1 MTTEEFEKTLT
12 DFFQK
17 NRYNLRQDRRGSNI
31 SVEGIANALNES
43 FKNIENSANNFK
55 KKLID
60 DSITLAQAVEE
71 IYAGK
76 KKNESYQEKKE
87 RYIKEKIDKYQS
99 KMSLS
104 YQKIG
109 LPKDQADAKATH
121 LADIKRKELEKTV
134 NSIIDNF
141 NGIGEKLDAI
151 NDKYSKQ
158 LEKEEKKIKNTAK
171 IEQNAILTGGRS
183 NRFIQQY
190 DDVASIGNALN
201 GKFGKDSFLGRWGK
215 KIAEKANTK
224 EESVIGQT
232 EMFGYVQMIID
243 AILKGFEVAT
253 RFLQISAQE
262 NQANFSY
269 VSKNLSL
276 DSEMAM
282 KELNREIELTTKQAQ
297 AQSAYQIKM
306 AQAELSRYSGSLNAQ
321 ILGFTDITGSVYKA
335 LDNAITYKYAK
346 KSAEVEKKYA
356 IGEGN
361 NSSLSILRDK
371 LDVGLEEKRNVT
383 ESQKE
388 LSKTQLEREQ
398 KKIENERYSTG
409 ISVAGGIGGGILGFF
424 ATGGNLAGG
433 AVGAGI
439 GSQAGKIMDFKK
451 ANDEYYYGLQENADN
466 LRVQTRQI
474 HESFVNQ
481 TKAGISSIKEIALDA
496 SKQIELGTIKTQEEI
511 EKALAKFAEDIDKKF
526 EVSENFANELS
537 KSLGYFGKQM
547 DYFEDSMFNTQVAV
561 SAFGK
566 KMEDMAK
573 LQNGYTEATGRNIQ
587 FTNDDYMKSFAMG
600 TFWGDDTINQ
610 LNSGMEIFNHS
621 VSDSNEMFFEMQKS
635 LLKMG
640 LNGRKYGKDLIKDM
654 RLANKY
660 NFNGG
665 VKGLMEMS
673 KWAQNVRFN
682 TSSLD
687 GMLDKV
693 NEGGLEGV
701 VKQAAE
707 LQVLGGNF
715 AMGSDPLAMGW
726 EALNDAGAYAK
737 RINGMLSGLGV
748 FNSTTGEV
756 DVLGPNRI
764 IAGQAAK
771 SLGMSVEDVIAQIK
785 QEGKISK
792 IRSEVGNKFD
802 DEQLSLLT
810 NKAQYVDGQ
819 WKVNLGNGVMT
830 NISDVTSDDLKT
842 LVDDTGKSLEQLAI
856 ESLSVQRKQEAAQSL
871 MQATMQ
877 NQYDFFKNEHDKRIK
892 IILDQFWYNKEDWK
906 KTMNDYV
913 TAATDEASMLDKFFG
928 NDGAEALG
936 NKLMAGAISQLGGI
950 DSKLKGIAE
959 AIGAKY
965 DITGKEIES
974 VAGDRN
980 LLTIKKF
987 MDERGG
993 FVKSWY
999 ELEDDNSLWYQNNEV
1014 KSAMNLLRANPSSLL
1029 KIKDASLKARLA
1041 KLIYRW
1047 DDEGSTTDFDFHK
1060 DKVLSEYFR
1069 SLGGKFDPY
1078 SSNSY
1083 GGNTNSYSANTL
1095 SDDYSVND
1103 GIISPKGDLTK
1114 INDGLVVQNGA
1125 PTRIN
1130 SSDQVLAAKKD
1141 GPIDRMLDMV
1151 QPRPMQY
1158 NSYVRNN
1165 NATNS
1170 DQVLAAKKDGP
1181 IEIKPISVNINGNI
1195 QLNGTNVDFTSQMQ
1209 NDPNFKEA
1217 LWKIISVEV
1226 SKRADNSGRTYDPL
1240 YNRIQT
1246 I

>member
-1 MTTEEFEKTLT
+1 MTNEELVKGLTEALN
-12 DFFQK
+12 K
-17 NRYNLRQDRRGSNI
+17 NYYNFRQDRRGSDLTP
-31 SVEGIANALNES
+31 SALKEALGE
-43 FKNIENSANNFK
+43 IERHNNSQSRTKQLEIINNVK
-55 KKLID
+55 KIRKVID
-60 DSITLAQAVEE
+60 DIVAETGNKKTSKANLNKYANKKAQKEVEFLEKTYIEAGYSIKNAQ
-71 IYAGK
+71 K
-76 KKNESYQEKKE
+76 KAKKQFKILREQFFNEAQGSVKSLKNLTKDIGDTAELVNKL
-87 RYIKEKIDKYQS
+87 KEKEIREAK
-99 KMSLS
+99 LN
-104 YQKIG
+104 QKIG
-109 LPKDQADAKATH
+109 INGALTNGYS
-121 LADIKRKELEKTV
+121 
-134 NSIIDNF
+134 NS
-141 NGIGEKLDAI
+141 AI
-151 NDKYSKQ
+151 SKFDKYSSVANSLQ
-158 LEKEEKKIKNTAK
+158 GVFGEK
-171 IEQNAILTGGRS
+171 S
-183 NRFIQQY
+183 FI
-190 DDVASIGNALN
+190 G
-201 GKFGKDSFLGRWGK
+201 
-215 KIAEKANTK
+215 KIAVNYAKLANT
-224 EESVIGQT
+224 ST
-232 EMFGYVQMIID
+232 EYGINGTAAVGYTQMIID
-243 AILKGFEVAT
+243 AILKGFEMAT

-269 VSKNLSL
+269 VSKNISL

-282 KELNREIELTTKQAQ
+282 KELSREIELSTKQAQ

-335 LDNAITYKYAK
+335 LDNAITYEYAK
-346 KSAEVEKKYA
+346 KSAEIEKKYA

-361 NSSLSILRDK
+361 NSSLSILREK

-383 ESQKE
+383 ESQKK
-388 LSKTQLEREQ
+388 LSKTQLDREQ
-398 KKIENERYSTG
+398 QKVKNERYSTG
-409 ISVAGGIGGGILGFF
+409 L
-424 ATGGNLAGG
+424 NAGG
-433 AVGAGI
+433 AIFGGIVGSFLGPYGTAIGTGI
-439 GSQAGKIMDFKK
+439 GTQAGRLMDFKK
-451 ANDEYYYGLQENADN
+451 ANDEYYYGLRENADN

-481 TKAGISSIKEIALDA
+481 TKTATSSIKEIALDA
-496 SKQIELGTIKTQEEI
+496 QKQIELGGIKTQEEI

-526 EVSENFANELS
+526 EVSENFANEMS

-587 FTNDDYMKSFAMG
+587 FTNEDYTKSFAMG

-610 LNSGMEIFNHS
+610 LNSGMEVFNHS

-635 LLKMG
+635 LWKMG

-802 DEQLSLLT
+802 NEQLSLLT

-830 NISDVTSDDLKT
+830 NISDVTSDDLKV

-856 ESLSVQRKQEAAQSL
+856 DSLSVQRKQEAAQSL

-877 NQYDFFKNEHDKRIK
+877 YQYDFFTKEHAERIK
-892 IILDQFWYNKEDWK
+892 NMLDQFWYNKEDWK

-913 TAATDEASMLDKFFG
+913 SAATNEASMLNNFFG
-928 NDGAEALG
+928 NNGAEALG
-936 NKLMAGAISQLGGI
+936 NQLMAGANATLNCI
-950 DSKLKGIAE
+950 DEKLQGIAE

-965 DITGKEIES
+965 NVTGKELES
-974 VAGDRN
+974 VGGNQN
-980 LLTIKKF
+980 LLKIKKL
-987 MDERGG
+987 MNSYSGKNDREKYEKAYKDLSVDGT
-993 FVKSWY
+993 KWY
-999 ELEDDNSLWYQNNEV
+999 TDPEII
-1014 KSAMNLLRANPSSLL
+1014 SAMNTLRADPTDLL
-1029 KIKDASLKARLA
+1029 KIKDRALQQRLFA
-1041 KLIYRW
+1041 MIYRW
-1047 DDEGSTTDFDFHK
+1047 DDEGTTTDFDYHNDK
-1060 DKVLSEYFR
+1060 DLIGIGKK
-1069 SLGGKFDPY
+1069 LGLWRNDKFGD
-1078 SSNSY
+1078 Y
-1083 GGNTNSYSANTL
+1083 GGHRNHTDEYDEIKVGALGSAKLAEKKWANINTT
-1095 SDDYSVND
+1095 ND
-1103 GIISPKGDLTK
+1103 GLIAQNGSLTK
-1114 INDGLVVQNGA
+1114 INSG
-1125 PTRIN
+1125 
-1130 SSDQVLAAKKD
+1130 DQVLAAKKD

-1151 QPRPMQY
+1151 Q
-1158 NSYVRNN
+1158 SH
-1165 NATNS
+1165 
-1170 DQVLAAKKDGP
+1170 P
-1181 IEIKPISVNINGNI
+1181 IEVKPISININGNI

>member
-1 MTTEEFEKTLT
+1 MKGLTEAL
-12 DFFQK
+12 
-17 NRYNLRQDRRGSNI
+17 NRNYYSFRQDRRGNDLTPD
-31 SVEGIANALNES
+31 ALKEAIDEIVKRNDIKSRTNQLE
-43 FKNIENSANNFK
+43 IINNV
-55 KKLID
+55 KKLREVID
-60 DSITLAQAVEE
+60 DIVTETGNKKTSKANLAK
-71 IYAGK
+71 YANK
-76 KKNESYQEKKE
+76 KAQKEVDFLEQTYIEAGYDSKKAKKE
-87 RYIKEKIDKYQS
+87 ANKRLKFLREQYFNEAQKSVNSLKNLTKDIEDTAEIVNKINEKEIQEAK
-99 KMSLS
+99 LN
-104 YQKIG
+104 QKIG
-109 LPKDQADAKATH
+109 
-121 LADIKRKELEKTV
+121 I
-134 NSIIDNF
+134 NSALT
-141 NGIGEKLDAI
+141 NGHSDRALSFF
-151 NDKYSKQ
+151 DKYHS
-158 LEKEEKKIKNTAK
+158 
-171 IEQNAILTGGRS
+171 
-183 NRFIQQY
+183 
-190 DDVASIGNALN
+190 VANSLQSV
-201 GKFGKDSFLGRWGK
+201 FGKNSFIG
-215 KIAEKANTK
+215 KIAGKHAELTDTD
-224 EESVIGQT
+224 T
-232 EMFGYVQMIID
+232 ELGIKGTAVVGYTQMIID
-243 AILKGFEVAT
+243 AILKGFEMAT

-262 NQANFSY
+262 NQAEFSY
-269 VSKNLSL
+269 VTKNISL

-282 KELNREIELTTKQAQ
+282 KELNRETELANKQAQ

-346 KSAEVEKKYA
+346 ESAEIEKKYA

-361 NSSLSILRDK
+361 NSSLSILREK
-371 LDVGLEEKRNVT
+371 LDVGLEEKGKVT
-383 ESQKE
+383 ESQKK

-398 KKIENERYSTG
+398 QKITNEKYSAG
-409 ISVAGGIGGGILGFF
+409 ISGLG
-424 ATGGNLAGG
+424 TVTG
-433 AVGAGI
+433 AVIGASVGGPYGAAIGTAI
-439 GSQAGKIMDFKK
+439 GSQAGRVMDFKK
-451 ANDEYYYGLQENADN
+451 AYDEYYYGLQENADN

-481 TKAGISSIKEIALDA
+481 TKTATSSIKEIALDTL
-496 SKQIELGTIKTQEEI
+496 KQIELSGIKTQEEI
-511 EKALAKFAEDIDKKF
+511 EKALAKLAEDIDKKF
-526 EVSENFANELS
+526 EVSENFANEMS

-547 DYFEDSMFNTQVAV
+547 DNFEDSLFHTQVAV

-573 LQNGYTEATGRNIQ
+573 LQNEYAEATGRNVQ
-587 FTNDDYMKSFAMG
+587 FTNEDYMKSFAMG

-640 LNGRKYGKDLIKDM
+640 LNGRKYGKELIKDM

-819 WKVNLGNGVMT
+819 WKVNLGNGTMT

-856 ESLSVQRKQEAAQSL
+856 DSLSVQRQQEAAQSL
-871 MQATMQ
+871 MQSTMQ
-877 NQYDFFKNEHDKRIK
+877 NQYDFFKGEHIQRIQSM
-892 IILDQFWYNKEDWK
+892 LSQFWYNKDDWK
-906 KTMNDYV
+906 GNINKYV
-913 TAATDEASMLDKFFG
+913 SEATKEASMLNKFFG
-928 NDGAEALG
+928 EKGPKEIG
-936 NKLMAGAISQLGGI
+936 NALMAETTI
-950 DSKLKGIAE
+950 KLDNIEHAVKGIAE
-959 AIGAKY
+959 TIGAKY
-965 DITGKEIES
+965 DITGKELES

-993 FVKSWY
+993 FDKSWK
-999 ELEDDNSLWYQNNEV
+999 ELENTKSMWYKNAEV
-1014 KSAMNLLRANPSSLL
+1014 TSAMNMLRKDPLSL
-1029 KIKDASLKARLA
+1029 KDIKDKKLKESLA

-1047 DDEGSTTDFDFHK
+1047 DDDYGTTDFDFHK
-1060 DKVLSEYFR
+1060 DKELSEYFR
-1069 SLGGKFDPY
+1069 SLGGNFDPY
-1078 SSNSY
+1078 RSNSY
-1083 GGNTNSYSANTL
+1083 GGNTKKYLPDDILPLNYS
-1095 SDDYSVND
+1095 ND
-1103 GIISPKGDLTK
+1103 GLISPKGTLSK
-1114 INDGLVVQNGA
+1114 INDGLVIQNGV

-1130 SSDQVLAAKKD
+1130 SADQVLAAKKD

-1151 QPRPMQY
+1151 QPR
-1158 NSYVRNN
+1158 
-1165 NATNS
+1165 
-1170 DQVLAAKKDGP
+1170 QV
-1181 IEIKPISVNINGNI
+1181 EIKPISININGNI